1 MYAHWALFAIMA
13 NMPQTANDRPTERE
27 LIAAAADEVRGV
39 LPSTWK
45 LVWSRTKQSP
55 DPGIDAIA
63 RLTAP
68 DGTTGSVAFQVK
80 RVPLMPST
88 AAAVAKETKSR
99 FPKADAYVL
108 VAPFIGPVTRET
120 LRREGWGVL
129 DATGNLE
136 LRLDR
141 PALFLQR
148 FGQTKNPWP
157 LGRVRRSLKAPRA
170 ARVVRALA
178 DFRPPY
184 GVRELARRASVSAGY
199 AAELL
204 VLLEGEGVVTR
215 DVARRSAGARVMGPQ
230 RLGGV
235 AGVDWS
241 RLIRRWVEDYSVL
254 RSNRYQGFLQPRG
267 IPALLSGL
275 KGTKLQYALT
285 GAASA
290 QSLRA
295 IAPIQVA
302 ICFTPSPIELAREL
316 GLSQPDRGEN
326 VILVEPFDEIVFER
340 SRVSNGNVYTA
351 ASQTLADL
359 ITSPGRAAAE
369 AEALEEWMRSNEREW
384 RS

>member
-1 MYAHWALFAIMA
+1 MYADWALFAIMA
-13 NMPQTANDRPTERE
+13 NMPQTANARPTERE
-27 LIAAAADEVRGV
+27 LIAAAAGELRGA

-45 LVWSRTKQSP
+45 LDWSGTKPSP
-55 DPGIDAIA
+55 NTGIDAIA
-63 RLTAP
+63 RLTAS
-68 DGTTGSVAFQVK
+68 DGMKVSVGFQVK
-80 RVPLMPST
+80 RTPLMPS
-88 AAAVAKETKSR
+88 AAAALAKETKSR

-120 LRREGWGVL
+120 LRREGWGSL

-136 LRLDR
+136 LRLER
-141 PALFLQR
+141 PALFLMR
-148 FGQTKNPWP
+148 IGQTKNPWP

-178 DFRPPY
+178 DYRPPY
-184 GVRELARRASVSAGY
+184 GVRELARRARVSAGY

-215 DVARRSAGARVMGPQ
+215 DKARSGAGARGTVPQ

-235 AGVDWS
+235 ADVDWS
-241 RLIRRWVEDYSVL
+241 RLIRRWTEDYSVL
-254 RSNRYQGFLQPRG
+254 RSNRPQNFLQPRG

-275 KGTKLQYALT
+275 KGTKQRYALT
-285 GAASA
+285 GAASV

-295 IAPIQVA
+295 VAPILVA
-302 ICFTPSPIELAREL
+302 ICFTPSPGDLAREL
-316 GLSQPDRGEN
+316 GLNQTDRGAN
-326 VILVEPFDEIVFER
+326 VILVEPFDEVVFER
-340 SRVSNGNVYTA
+340 SRISGGNVYTA

-359 ITSPGRAAAE
+359 ITSPGRAGAE
-369 AEALEEWMRSNEREW
+369 AEALEDWMRSNEREW

>member
-1 MYAHWALFAIMA
+1 MYAVWWLFAIMA
-13 NMPQTANDRPTERE
+13 NMPITANARPTERE
-27 LIAAAADEVRGV
+27 LIAAAAAELRGA
-39 LPSTWK
+39 LPRTWR
-45 LVWSRTKQSP
+45 LDWSRREQFRET
-55 DPGIDAIA
+55 GIDAMA
-63 RLTAP
+63 RLTAS
-68 DGTTGSVAFQVK
+68 DGTARSIAFQVK
-80 RVPLMPST
+80 RAPLMPST

-148 FGQTKNPWP
+148 IGQTKNPWP

-170 ARVVRALA
+170 TRVVRALA

-184 GVRELARRASVSAGY
+184 GVRELARRARVSAGY

-204 VLLEGEGVVTR
+204 VLLQGEGVVTR
-215 DVARRSAGARVMGPQ
+215 DVARRSAGARVLGPQ

-235 AGVDWS
+235 ADVDWS
-241 RLIRRWVEDYSVL
+241 RLIRRWTEDYSVL
-254 RSNRYQGFLQPRG
+254 QSNRPQSFLQPRG
-267 IPALLSGL
+267 IPVLLSGL
-275 KGTKLQYALT
+275 KSTKQRYALT
-285 GAASA
+285 GAASV
-290 QSLRA
+290 QNLRP
-295 IAPIQVA
+295 IAPTQVA
-302 ICFTPSPIELAREL
+302 IGFTPSPVDLAREL
-316 GLSQPDRGEN
+316 GLSQTDRGAN
-326 VILVEPFDEIVFER
+326 VILVEPFDEVVFER
-340 SRVSNGNVYTA
+340 SRISDGNVYTA

-359 ITSPGRAAAE
+359 ITSPGRAASE
-369 AEALEEWMRSNEREW
+369 AEALEEWMRSNERDW